1 MAGTSQV
8 KTSSCSCVLLVNF
21 TFYFLSA
28 PVHGLYFFNLFFI
41 GTSKPAPS
49 TNLDIMVNNV
59 RQCVAFSDFA
69 NRHNT
74 GTCSIMVELQAG
86 DTVHVEHEDP
96 HNDGGVAWNG
106 PYTGFSGFLYQRLSD
121 QSVLRN

>member
-1 MAGTSQV
+1 MCNSYTLQYF
-8 KTSSCSCVLLVNF
+8 VLL
-21 TFYFLSA
+21 A

-96 HNDGGVAWNG
+96 HEDGGTVWGGDYTRFNG
-106 PYTGFSGFLYQRLSD
+106 YLIKAL
-121 QSVLRN
+121 